1 MTSAPPAPEPARATV
16 YAPAVPVSLALT
28 VRTLLRGT
36 GDPTMLIDASG
47 FWKAFRTP
55 HGAGTLHLVQ
65 AVDGSV
71 RARAWGEGAE
81 WLIAQVPELLGH
93 GDDWSGLDLSSHR
106 PLADVL
112 RRVEG
117 LRLARAGLVFE
128 MLAPSILEQKVT
140 STEAWRAYR
149 ALVRRYGDPAP
160 GPVPVPLHVAP
171 TAEQW
176 RRIPSWEWHRAGVD
190 PRRSRTLLTAALVAP
205 GLERTLTLGR
215 GGAQVESRLRSVP
228 GIGAWTASEVMMRA
242 HGDPDAVSVGDYHL
256 AAAVG
261 FALTG
266 RLGVD
271 DDGMLELLEPWRGHR
286 QRIIRLIGCSGARKP
301 RHGPRMTIQDH
312 RWH

>member
-1 MTSAPPAPEPARATV
+1 MSITHPAPVPARATV

-28 VRTLLRGT
+28 VRTLLRGS

-47 FWKAFRTP
+47 YWRAFRTP
-55 HGAGTLHLVQ
+55 LGAGTLQLRQ
-65 AVDGSV
+65 ASDGAV
-71 RARAWGEGAE
+71 HARAWGEGAE
-81 WLIAQVPELLGH
+81 WLIDRVPELLGH

-106 PLADVL
+106 PLAEVL
-112 RRVEG
+112 RRSSG
-117 LRLARAGLVFE
+117 LRLTRANLVFE

-149 ALVRRYGDPAP
+149 VLVRRYGDPAP
-160 GPVPVPLHVAP
+160 GPVPLHVAP

-205 GLERTLTLGR
+205 GLERTLALGR
-215 GGAQVESRLRSVP
+215 GGPEVAARLQSVP
-228 GIGAWTASEVMMRA
+228 GIGAWTAAEVMMRA

-256 AAAVG
+256 AASIG

-266 RLGVD
+266 RHGVD

-286 QRIIRLIGCSGARKP
+286 QRVIRLIGTSGARKP
-301 RHGPRMTIQDH
+301 RRGPRMTIQDH
-312 RWH
+312 RRH

>member
-1 MTSAPPAPEPARATV
+1 VPARAATV
-16 YAPAVPVSLALT
+16 YAPAAPVSLALT

-55 HGAGTLHLVQ
+55 RGAGTLHLVQ
-65 AVDGSV
+65 AADGAV
-71 RARAWGEGAE
+71 HARAWGEGAE
-81 WLIAQVPELLGH
+81 WLIDQVPELLGH
-93 GDDWSGLDLSSHR
+93 GDDWSGLDLSSHP
-106 PLADVL
+106 PLAEVL

-149 ALVRRYGDPAP
+149 TLVRRYGEVAP
-160 GPVPVPLHVAP
+160 GPVALHVAP
-171 TAEQW
+171 TVEQW

-205 GLERTLTLGR
+205 GLERTLSLGR
-215 GGAQVESRLRSVP
+215 GGAEVESRLRSVP
-228 GIGAWTASEVMMRA
+228 GIGAWTAAEVMMRA

-312 RWH
+312 RGH

>member
-1 MTSAPPAPEPARATV
+1 MTSAPPAPVPARATV

-36 GDPTMLIDASG
+36 GDPTMLVDASG

-55 HGAGTLHLVQ
+55 RGAGTLHLVQ
-65 AVDGSV
+65 AADGAV
-71 RARAWGEGAE
+71 HARAWGEGAE
-81 WLIAQVPELLGH
+81 WLIDQVPELLGH
-93 GDDWSGLDLSSHR
+93 GDDWSGLDLSSHP
-106 PLADVL
+106 PLAEVL

-149 ALVRRYGDPAP
+149 TLVRRYGEVAP
-160 GPVPVPLHVAP
+160 GPVALHAAP

-205 GLERTLTLGR
+205 GLERTLSLGR
-215 GGAQVESRLRSVP
+215 GGAEVESRLRSVP
-228 GIGAWTASEVMMRA
+228 GIGAWTAAEVMMRA

-312 RWH
+312 RGH